1 MTSLYATSDN
11 SHGRYRF
18 ALRAPRKM
26 AADSLGQ
33 SFSFVH
39 SPRACRRRREQGH
52 GALLEAPIVKSAY
65 QPQVQTSEAMV
76 LVSIASRRFR
86 AACFQAVLGRR
97 GSRSAELLQD
107 AWTPAES
114 CHPS

>member
-1 MTSLYATSDN
+1 MGL
-11 SHGRYRF
+11 YRF

-52 GALLEAPIVKSAY
+52 GAILKAPIVKSAY
-65 QPQVQTSEAMV
+65 QPLVQTEEAMA
-76 LVSIASRRFR
+76 LVSIASGRFR
-86 AACFQAVLGRR
+86 AACFQAVRGCR

-107 AWTPAES
+107 SWTPAES